1 MRRIPLGDVRKAV
14 PECGRRP
21 RILCDNPRMSDREE
35 WERIEPLLDQ
45 AFELEGAELIRFLD
59 EVGREDPRVRRKL
72 EQYLGATEHGTVLVD
87 LPLHRVAGSL
97 VDRLELDRLDATLAP
112 GRTLGSFRIVAEL
125 GEGGMGRVYL
135 AEREGGEPGERV
147 ALKVLNRS
155 HADRDEMQQRFE
167 RERQILANLDHPGI
181 ARVLDAGVTSDGR
194 PYFALEYVEGRNLLD
209 YCVQRGLALEA
220 RVRLFVRVCE
230 AVHYAHQRGVV
241 HRDLKPS
248 NLLVAESAGA
258 EPRVCVLDFGIA
270 RREKTHEIT
279 LTGQIMG
286 TPGYMSPEQ
295 ARGRTALVD
304 HRADVFSL
312 GVILYE
318 LIGGR
323 KPFDGKTPADVLLSL
338 VDDDPL
344 PLAGREISVPQGLE
358 RVVLRCLA
366 KDPADRYDDV
376 ALLAAD
382 LERSLT
388 GKAPLLG
395 RSPGEWRWRDLGR
408 RFGGAMVVAG
418 LALVALVALG
428 IAAWQQVRTERM
440 VARRAAAYH
449 QRGEELV
456 AELTELRRAPRA
468 AGETRHETYVDAA
481 EELSRAATYEQGAVA
496 AAAHQAAGLMWQELA
511 EPERARRQ
519 LELALA
525 GSERRDRAVAALDAA
540 LLELQV
546 LELALGT
553 VEHVAAEYPG
563 GFDAGPARDASND
576 GALGVGDG
584 LLLAA
589 LSERPGD
596 GAGLAEAVRA
606 YRLEG
611 ERSPGDPRPLER
623 LCVVNI
629 LRGSRDAADAGNTNG
644 TGPCIES
651 VSLAPRRWQPRAL
664 VAIEQALRGL
674 SLPQPARGLALAAAA
689 DASAEAVAAA
699 PGSVLAHRA
708 RAALQ
713 LLAASHAE
721 RGAQARVES
730 AVGSLQ
736 TAVAAAQAASAIV
749 SAPSDEPRLQE
760 LQELQER
767 LGRARLAA
775 ARLASGAEARSA
787 AELAV
792 EALRSAGLSPAAPH
806 RALAVAEACAL
817 RAEQELGRGP
827 AARDW
832 AQEGLVALEQAER
845 NGVDPVVVH
854 LARVELWTLAGR
866 QDQLAGIDPVDAEA
880 AAALARG
887 ILDRDAGVERARVL
901 LARAE
906 LVRARH
912 SIALAMDAGPSIAI
926 AREALAQVSAA
937 ADTGGVV
944 RAELIEVT
952 LLAGGATVSSGLA
965 REAESLASAP
975 GAAVAARLAP
985 ARVALAA
992 AVRGVAQ
999 TRRLEQA
1006 ETVLRQVLAAHP
1018 HDAEALFLMA
1028 AAHLER
1034 ALGAA
1039 TAPGASVEIWRGI
1052 DAAERARLERPA
1064 WAEPELLLAR
1074 LHGALAE
1081 HKSGAERREALRQ
1094 AEASERR
1101 AAALNPLLAARE
1113 LPYARSGSRSTSSSD
1128 ADA

>member
-1 MRRIPLGDVRKAV
+1 VLAAV
-14 PECGRRP
+14 PRP
-21 RILCDNPRMSDREE
+21 RILCDNPRMSDRED

-59 EVGREDPRVRRKL
+59 DVGRDDPLIRRKL

-87 LPLHRVAGSL
+87 LPLHRVAGGL

-194 PYFALEYVEGRNLLD
+194 PYFALEYVEGRNILQ
-209 YCVQRGLALEA
+209 YCVERGLDLEA
-220 RVRLFVRVCE
+220 RVRLLVRVCE

-344 PLAGREISVPQGLE
+344 PLAGREIAVPQGLE

-395 RSPGEWRWRDLGR
+395 RSPGAWRWRDLGR
-408 RFGGAMVVAG
+408 RFGGALVVAG

-428 IAAWQQVRTERM
+428 IAWWQQVRTERM
-440 VARRAAAYH
+440 VAGRAAAYH
-449 QRGEELV
+449 QRGEELL

-468 AGETRHETYVDAA
+468 PGESRLETLETYVDAA
-481 EELSRAATYEQGAVA
+481 EELSRAALYERGAVA
-496 AAAHQAAGLMWQELA
+496 AAAHQAAGLVWQELA

-525 GSERRDRAVAALDAA
+525 GSERRGRAVAALDAA
-540 LLELQV
+540 LLDLQV
-546 LELALGT
+546 LELVLGT
-553 VEHVAAEYPG
+553 VEHPAAEHLG
-563 GFDAGPARDASND
+563 GFDARPARNASHD
-576 GALGVGDG
+576 GDLVLGDG

-589 LSERPGD
+589 SSERPGD
-596 GAGLAEAVRA
+596 AAALGEAIRA
-606 YRLEG
+606 YRLAG
-611 ERSPGDPRPLER
+611 ERLPGDLRPLER
-623 LCVVNI
+623 LCVVHI
-629 LRGSRDAADAGNTNG
+629 LQVLSDAADPGDTNG
-644 TGPCIES
+644 TGPCVES
-651 VSLAPRRWQPRAL
+651 VSIAPRRWQPRVLA
-664 VAIEQALRGL
+664 AIEQAQRGL

-713 LLAASHAE
+713 LLAAGHAE

-736 TAVAAAQAASAIV
+736 TAIAAAQAASAIV
-749 SAPSDEPRLQE
+749 SAPSDEPRVQG
-760 LQELQER
+760 LQER

-792 EALRSAGLSPAAPH
+792 EALRRAGISPAAPH

-832 AQEGLVALEQAER
+832 VQEGLVALEQAER
-845 NGVDPVVVH
+845 DGVDPVVVH
-854 LARVELWTLAGR
+854 LARVELWILAAR
-866 QDQLAGIDPVDAEA
+866 QDQLAGIDPVDASA

-887 ILDRDAGVERARVL
+887 ILDRDPGAERARVL

-912 SIALAMDAGPSIAI
+912 SIDLARDAGPSLAI
-926 AREALAQVSAA
+926 AGEALAQASAL
-937 ADTGGVV
+937 ADAGGVV

-952 LLAGGATVSSGLA
+952 LLASPEATVSSGLA
-965 REAESLASAP
+965 RDAESLAAAP
-975 GAAVAARLAP
+975 GAAVAARIAP
-985 ARVALAA
+985 ARVAIAA
-992 AVRGVAQ
+992 AVRGVERA
-999 TRRLEQA
+999 RRLGQA
-1006 ETVLRQVLAAHP
+1006 ESVLRQVLAAHP
-1018 HDAEALFLMA
+1018 HDPETLFLVA
-1028 AAHLER
+1028 AVHLER
-1034 ALGAA
+1034 ALGAG

-1113 LPYARSGSRSTSSSD
+1113 LPYARSGSRSTSTSD